1 MWLMSIIF
9 ILAGIFNLVAPDAAW
24 YLSRGWQ
31 YKDAEPSD
39 AALVV
44 TRIGGVAIVIGIVLL
59 FSY

>member
-1 MWLMSIIF
+1 MSIIF